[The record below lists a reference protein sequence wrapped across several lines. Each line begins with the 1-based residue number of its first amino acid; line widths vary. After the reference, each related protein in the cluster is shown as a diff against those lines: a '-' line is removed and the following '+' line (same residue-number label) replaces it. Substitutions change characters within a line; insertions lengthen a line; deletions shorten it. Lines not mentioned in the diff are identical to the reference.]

1 MTVYTTCRANAS
13 EGGDRL
19 ETRRRR
25 RRTDEASG
33 LASSMSTAA
42 SVLMRLILSV
52 VRIICA
58 TSGKQRAGKKKQLQ
72 SFLP

>member
-1 MTVYTTCRANAS
+1 MTVYTKCRVNAS
-13 EGGDRL
+13 DL

-25 RRTDEASG
+25 ADKASG
-33 LASSMSTAA
+33 LASPMSTAA
-42 SVLMRLILSV
+42 SVPMRLILSV

-58 TSGKQRAGKKKQLQ
+58 TGGKQRAGKKKQLQ